1 MAVVHHEA
9 MERDWARLGK
19 AFAAAREAAGLTQT
33 EVAERIGVT
42 RTPIQA
48 IERGTAFK
56 KVTGT
61 MRSYARVL
69 NWTPESIQ
77 TVLGGGNP
85 ALTRT
90 AAAPATAGQSAA
102 LASLPLAILDQLKSE
117 GPLIDA
123 TVISLPSAKADVHMT
138 IVVRGEPNATPEEI
152 RDALLAWR
160 RTQRRLQDMDDDQDL
175 PPRSVNEA

>member
-1 MAVVHHEA
+1 MKVVHHEG
-9 MERDWARLGK
+9 MERDWARLGS
-19 AFAAAREAAGLTQT
+19 AFADARETAGFTQT

-61 MRSYARVL
+61 MRSYARVVG
-69 NWTPESIQ
+69 WTSDSIEK
-77 TVLGGGNP
+77 VLAGG
-85 ALTRT
+85 
-90 AAAPATAGQSAA
+90 APAYEEVSGSVPHREA
-102 LASLPLAILDQLKSE
+102 LASLPLAILDQLKSD

-160 RTQRRLQDMDDDQDL
+160 RTQKHLQNLDDEPDGPRL
-175 PPRSVNEA
+175 REA

>member
-1 MAVVHHEA
+1 MTVVHHVG

-19 AFAAAREAAGLTQT
+19 AFAAAREAAALTQT

-61 MRSYARVL
+61 MRSYARVVG
-69 NWTPESIQ
+69 W
-77 TVLGGGNP
+77 
-85 ALTRT
+85 
-90 AAAPATAGQSAA
+90 TAGSIEQVLAGGDPAYEEASASAPQREA
-102 LASLPLAILDQLKSE
+102 LSSLPLAILDQLKGD

-160 RTQRRLQDMDDDQDL
+160 RTQRRLQNLDDEGGEA
-175 PPRSVNEA
+175 PRSVNEA